1 MGVNSRKQGVS
12 PRPNSKNSFSKK
24 KWGRGEARGCA
35 RVNIKVENKKK
46 GVGCILN
53 PAQDLSMNKA
63 TSQPTVPV
71 AGFCYE
77 TISTDIY
84 IYNS

>member
-1 MGVNSRKQGVS
+1 
-12 PRPNSKNSFSKK
+12 
-24 KWGRGEARGCA
+24 
-35 RVNIKVENKKK
+35 
-46 GVGCILN
+46 
-53 PAQDLSMNKA
+53 MNKA

-84 IYNS
+84 IYNSCLTLKNAQVEQTQHRLLP